1 MLDVLNNT
9 RSHDITQ
16 SHAGMIYSFSSSF
29 LLNEISLPSAPSEH
43 HFPSSSP
50 SYNYLDFFG
59 PCSSEN
65 MGASPKEP
73 GSKRRSSFKDTV
85 RQAGQ
90 AVSNLEQKIEQ
101 KLTVLWHEVE
111 EWQRDNHY
119 IESGYRPQ
127 SNSFLGSLGRYISR
141 RRMRFGGQR

>member
-1 MLDVLNNT
+1 
-9 RSHDITQ
+9 
-16 SHAGMIYSFSSSF
+16 
-29 LLNEISLPSAPSEH
+29 
-43 HFPSSSP
+43 
-50 SYNYLDFFG
+50 
-59 PCSSEN
+59 

-127 SNSFLGSLGRYISR
+127 SNSFLGSLGRYISLEYE
-141 RRMRFGGQR
+141 FW